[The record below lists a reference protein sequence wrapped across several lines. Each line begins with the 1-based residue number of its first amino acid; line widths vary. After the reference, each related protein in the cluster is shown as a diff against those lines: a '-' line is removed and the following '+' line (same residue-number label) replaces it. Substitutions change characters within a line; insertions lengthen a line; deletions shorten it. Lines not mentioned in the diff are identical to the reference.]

1 MHQRG
6 VPYVMCLVSQKP
18 SCRRSTVQLL
28 GCAAILAV
36 LWGCG
41 RSGPAYWP
49 ISGKVTFQGKPVAVG
64 QIRFCNPKQGIDVIE
79 SLRADGQYTII
90 TGKRQG
96 LPEGQYQVAIVP
108 KLDFSRMKRA
118 PDGLPIPS
126 TMPSAAERNPPNIP
140 QKYHDPAASGLTVTV
155 KSEPNTFD
163 VDMQ

>member
-1 MHQRG
+1 
-6 VPYVMCLVSQKP
+6 MCKVSRKP

-28 GCAAILAV
+28 CSAAILAA

-49 ISGKVTFQGKPVAVG
+49 ISGKVTFQGKPVALG
-64 QIRFCNPKQGIDVIE
+64 QIRFSNPKQGIDVVE
-79 SLRADGQYTII
+79 SLRTDGQYTII

-108 KLDFSRMKRA
+108 KLDFSKMKR
-118 PDGLPIPS
+118 DSNGLPIPS
-126 TMPSAAERNPPNIP
+126 TMPSAAERHPPNIP
-140 QKYHDPAASGLTVTV
+140 QKYHDPATSGLTLTV
-155 KSEPNTFD
+155 KPEPNTLD